1 MVVQQ
6 NDHLRQLWEQ
16 RRLNEAWAEYQR
28 LLAAS
33 LADAESHLLGALTAR
48 FQPSPDYRQARQA
61 LERAEA
67 CHPSGITLG
76 KMRLAMGNLLRE
88 VGETTAAIECFVAF
102 INEID
107 SYPELKPVCLGVA
120 HYNLG
125 LALRC
130 ARRYDDALLAYETG
144 CREFRANDFP
154 DYLRQCLQNLAWLHC
169 LLGNVQLAES
179 ALVEAEDLCNSAE
192 ARWQQQIGWAYL
204 EAISGERSNALAR
217 CDRII
222 KAEAEAPPVVVSHA
236 YWVAGQVAL
245 TLGQIDQASMLA
257 DQAISWSIR
266 VQDDVRPM
274 HDANRLR
281 RDINQMKI
289 HKDLSGA

>member
-1 MVVQQ
+1 MVVQHSS
-6 NDHLRQLWEQ
+6 HLRHLWEE
-16 RRLNEAWAEYQR
+16 RRLTDARKEYQR
-28 LLAAS
+28 LLAAG
-33 LADAESHLLGALTAR
+33 LADAEVHLLGALAAR
-48 FQPSPDYRQARQA
+48 FQPTPDYRQARLA

-67 CHPSGITLG
+67 ARPVGVTLG
-76 KMRLAMGNLLRE
+76 KVRLGMGNLLRE
-88 VGETTAAIECFVAF
+88 MGETTAAIERYLAF
-102 INEID
+102 IHEVER
-107 SYPELKPVCLGVA
+107 YPELKSVCLGVA

-130 ARRYDDALLAYETG
+130 ARRYDEALQAYETA
-144 CREFRANDFP
+144 CHEFRENDFP

-169 LLGNVQLAES
+169 LMGNTPQAES
-179 ALVEAEDLCNSAE
+179 ALVEAEDLCDSTE
-192 ARWQQQIGWAYL
+192 ARWQQQVGWAYL
-204 EAISGERSNALAR
+204 EAVSGERSSALTR

-222 KAEAEAPPVVVSHA
+222 KAESEAPPEVVSHA

-245 TLGQIDQASMLA
+245 TLGQIDQASMLV

-266 VQDDVRPM
+266 VPDDVRPM

-281 RDINQMKI
+281 RDINQRKL